1 MVKPSE
7 TLPENVNDPASGLMV
22 IDVQRERWG
31 EREQNKG
38 DFVTFAVVE
47 PVNLSYPSGSTS
59 RQMLCCSR
67 GQLSETNLHPN

>member
-47 PVNLSYPSGSTS
+47 T
-59 RQMLCCSR
+59 
-67 GQLSETNLHPN
+67 GQSFVPKWFHESADVVLFTGTVE